1 MAIKVSPKAE
11 TEWWRGATIYQI
23 YPRSFQDTNGDGIGD
38 LKGITQRLDHVAS
51 LGVDAIWLSPF
62 FTSPMKDFGYDVA
75 DYCDVDPIFGV
86 LDDFDALI
94 ARAHELGLKV
104 IIDQVY
110 SHTSDQHAWFTESR
124 KDKTNPKA
132 DWYVWV
138 DPKEDGSPPN
148 NWQAYFGGPS
158 WQWDGF
164 RKQYYLHNFLISQ
177 PDLNLHNEEVQTA
190 LLDAARFWLDRGVDG
205 FRLDV
210 VNCFFHDPELRD
222 NPASGRPMDKVSR
235 SFDMQ
240 LHTMSEGHP
249 NTVKFL
255 ERLRGVLN
263 EYDGDRFTVA
273 EVAGT
278 ETLKNQKLFT
288 KGGERLSTAYSFDFL
303 YRQHLTGK
311 GVQDALS
318 NWSGADDEGW
328 PSWAFSNHDAPRAVT
343 RWSDGANSPAHA
355 RLYLMLLLSLRGNV
369 FMYQGEELGL
379 PQAHVAYEFLQ
390 DPEAIENW
398 PNTLGRDGART
409 PIPWNATETEA
420 GFSDGTPWLPVDPRH
435 VALSQNEQED
445 DASSTLSF
453 ARKAIAARQ
462 ALAPLRL
469 GGISFQEANDDTLV
483 FTRTLG
489 EETICCAFNFS
500 DGWKTI
506 STDLSAQSEE
516 LLSTQN
522 GDELARPGCLPPVS
536 GKWWRV

>member
-1 MAIKVSPKAE
+1 MRTSKTNQS
-11 TEWWRGATIYQI
+11 EWWRGATIYQI
-23 YPRSFQDTNGDGIGD
+23 YPRSFLDTNGDGIGD
-38 LKGITQRLDHVAS
+38 LKGITAKLDYVAS

-86 LDDFDALI
+86 LADFDALI
-94 ARAHELGLKV
+94 TRAHELGVKV

-110 SHTSDQHAWFTESR
+110 SHTSDQHAWFAESR

-132 DWYVWV
+132 DWYVWA
-138 DPKEDGSPPN
+138 DPKKDGSPPN

-177 PDLNLHNEEVQTA
+177 PDLNLHNEEVQNA

-210 VNCFFHDPELRD
+210 VNCFMHDPALAD
-222 NPASGRPMDKVSR
+222 NPPSNLPMEKVSR

-240 LHTMSEGHP
+240 LHTKSEGYP
-249 NTVKFL
+249 DTVTFI

-263 EYDGDRFTVA
+263 EYVGDRFTVA

-288 KGGERLSTAYSFDFL
+288 QGPDRLSTAYSFDFL
-303 YRQHLTGK
+303 YRQRLTGT
-311 GVQDALS
+311 GVKNALS
-318 NWSGADDEGW
+318 KWSGEADEGW
-328 PSWAFSNHDAPRAVT
+328 PSWAFTNHDAPRALS
-343 RWSDGANSPAHA
+343 RWSNGANSPAHA

-379 PQAHVAYEFLQ
+379 PQANVPFEFLQ

-409 PIPWNATETEA
+409 PFPWTGDDIQA
-420 GFSDGTPWLPVDPRH
+420 GFSTGIPWLPIDPRH
-435 VALSQNEQED
+435 LDLAENRQKTD
-445 DASSTLSF
+445 DSTLHF
-453 ARKAIAARQ
+453 ARRAIQARQ
-462 ALAPLRL
+462 SSPALRR
-469 GGISFQEANDDTLV
+469 GDISFEIATEDQLLFRRSLET
-483 FTRTLG
+483 
-489 EETICCAFNFS
+489 ETIWCAFNLS
-500 DGWKTI
+500 DAETAIEPTI
-506 STDLSAQSEE
+506 PAHAKCI
-516 LLSTQN
+516 LSTRSTS
-522 GDELARPGCLPPVS
+522 GEAVDAVS
-536 GKWWRV
+536 GPLAGYWWRA